1 MAGTDIFK
9 AWMVEPCCCQMILDC
24 DVELVRVEMVD
35 TMQVLWF
42 YMELF
47 PYFNKAGAD
56 YPQWQNFYEFTL
68 DHPAASHGS
77 GYYWALSELAGEWRF
92 DLP

>member
-35 TMQVLWF
+35 TMQLLWF

-47 PYFNKAGAD
+47 PYFIRQVQIIHND
-56 YPQWQNFYEFTL
+56 NIFMSLPWTTL
-68 DHPAASHGS
+68 QLLMDQDTTEPSVN
-77 GYYWALSELAGEWRF
+77 
-92 DLP
+92 